1 MPKDYNCI
9 PLLGILLRI
18 AGIYDDFKSY
28 LQNNIMMNRHSDI
41 YATPS
46 VSVVE
51 IEPEGVLAS
60 SAGSLDYGGNAFEE
74 GDE

>member
-1 MPKDYNCI
+1 MHSSPQES
-9 PLLGILLRI
+9 LLSNYMII
-18 AGIYDDFKSY
+18 K
-28 LQNNIMMNRHSDI
+28 HSDI
-41 YATPS
+41 YVAPS

-51 IEPEGVLAS
+51 IEPEGVFAS